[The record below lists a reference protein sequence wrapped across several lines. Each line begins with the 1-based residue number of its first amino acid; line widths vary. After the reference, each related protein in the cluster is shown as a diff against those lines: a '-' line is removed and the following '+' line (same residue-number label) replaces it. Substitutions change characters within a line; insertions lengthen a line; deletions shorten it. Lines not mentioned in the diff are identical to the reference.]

1 MVARIVMILDHHSIV
16 PIATLADHLS
26 ARSLFYTAPE
36 VGWKCARDLNLQISL
51 NFKIGAR

>member
-1 MVARIVMILDHHSIV
+1 MILDHHSIV

-26 ARSLFYTAPE
+26 VRSLFYIAPE
-36 VGWKCARDLNLQISL
+36 VGWKCARDLNLQIGL